1 MSNAT
6 EVLGVLAVVI
16 ALLMAGVA
24 ARGYRSQRKGT
35 ASPESP
41 AGPGS
46 PVNRQG
52 GRPRRSG
59 PSSWGKGLALSVA
72 VAVPTFITGA
82 MAGFTQVGETC
93 GVEAGKARADSV
105 AQTRFPLSTVC
116 GWRDGTTLDLV
127 PAWVNPVLYL
137 CAAAAVV
144 CIFMALRA
152 AIKNK
157 KELVHD

>member
-6 EVLGVLAVVI
+6 EMLLGILALVGVL
-16 ALLMAGVA
+16 LTAGFA
-24 ARGYRSQRKGT
+24 ARRYRPQRR
-35 ASPESP
+35 
-41 AGPGS
+41 GS
-46 PVNRQG
+46 VNRPYD
-52 GRPRRSG
+52 RVRRTGG
-59 PSSWGKGLALSVA
+59 PSLWIKGLALSVA

-82 MAGFTQVGETC
+82 MAGFSQVGEIC
-93 GVEAGKARADSV
+93 GVEAGRERADSV

-116 GWRDGTTLDLV
+116 GWKDGTTLDLV
-127 PAWVNPVLYL
+127 PAWVNPVLCL

-144 CIFMALRA
+144 CAFMALSA